1 MSEQTNLTQS
11 IKELEEIVQWFD
23 DQQEVDVEEG
33 LEKVK
38 SAAGLIKASKA
49 RLADIENE
57 FSQIEKEIAEDDA
70 AEEEVFPEESNNPQ
84 VADEDDDSPID
95 LREIPF

>member
-57 FSQIEKEIAEDDA
+57 FSQIEKEIAEDDT
-70 AEEEVFPEESNNPQ
+70 EEEVFPEELNNTQ
-84 VADEDDDSPID
+84 VVDEDDDSPID

>member
-57 FSQIEKEIAEDDA
+57 FSQIEKEIAEDDT
-70 AEEEVFPEESNNPQ
+70 EEEVSPKESNHSQ
-84 VADEDDDSPID
+84 VVDEDDDSPID